1 MGENENGA
9 NGEKAPVNSDKHSIL
24 NITKKII
31 KNIKNS

>member
-1 MGENENGA
+1 MGVNESGG

-31 KNIKNS
+31 KKS